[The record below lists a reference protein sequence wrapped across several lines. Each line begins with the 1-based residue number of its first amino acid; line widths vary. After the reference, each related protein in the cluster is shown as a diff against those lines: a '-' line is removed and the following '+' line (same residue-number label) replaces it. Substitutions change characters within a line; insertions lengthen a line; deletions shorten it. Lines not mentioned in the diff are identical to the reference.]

1 MTLNPVEYRFLKEWA
16 IEWSHGFTVIGS
28 ARRATNAMGL
38 GHEKVL
44 ITLGKLGLTAEEMF
58 NLRMLPMEEV
68 ACPWNSNEEFER
80 FASTK

>member
-1 MTLNPVEYRFLKEWA
+1 
-16 IEWSHGFTVIGS
+16 
-28 ARRATNAMGL
+28 MGL

-58 NLRMLPMEEV
+58 NLRMFPMEKV